1 MEIIQSFNN
10 FIETSYNIVENAN
23 KIIFNKLHKNKEILN
38 YTNHSTTLI
47 IYIHGK
53 GGSPQESQ
61 LLYNHLPKNINF
73 YAPFLNT
80 ANTSIEDDSTFLFN
94 KINDKFNILYLT
106 NIILIGYSKGG
117 TIALYFANQYHNKC
131 NISKIITIS
140 SPLNGTKLSSF
151 SDQTNIKNEL
161 KYDNELLQNLIY
173 LSKNNHLKI
182 YNIVLIKD
190 FVVLPITSQYLT
202 YAKDVYFI
210 NDNVSHYGIM
220 YYDNTIK
227 QILLWL

>member
-53 GGSPQESQ
+53 DGSQQESQ
-61 LLYNHLPKNINF
+61 LLYNHLPKNIN
-73 YAPFLNT
+73 
-80 ANTSIEDDSTFLFN
+80 
-94 KINDKFNILYLT
+94 
-106 NIILIGYSKGG
+106 
-117 TIALYFANQYHNKC
+117 
-131 NISKIITIS
+131 
-140 SPLNGTKLSSF
+140 
-151 SDQTNIKNEL
+151 NEL

-227 QILLWL
+227 QILLWLNL